1 MHKIW
6 KSVKSFIKN
15 DNPQARIK
23 WSLYGRVWREIGRA
37 NWKWLLAGVICTTI
51 AAGAEGFSITLVK
64 QVIDRGF
71 IEKNMDSLF
80 LIGLQI
86 IAAFGG
92 KGLFSFLKTLCMTR
106 AGLLGATTLR
116 RKIYRHML
124 KQPMSY
130 FGRTHTGDIINYF
143 TGMANAVLA
152 LVTDTVIKTVHNVAT
167 IVMMVGLMI
176 WYAPQ
181 MTAVLLFLVPA
192 IVVPLTIITRKRRI
206 LSRNSFGAEAAAITQ
221 ISQSI
226 EGVKTIQAFCS
237 ENREQQCMNH
247 IEDERVSLG
256 MKHAT
261 LSGMQSPILETM
273 ISFGLFMA
281 LMVGGY
287 FIANGSI
294 STGDFA
300 AFLLALTAAY
310 QPAKSLTNV
319 NGGVQ
324 TGLIA
329 AENLFDFLDTQPEL
343 QDAPQATELVKG
355 PMQVELDHV
364 FFGYD
369 RSDGEVLRDVSL
381 VVQPG
386 KTCALVGPSG
396 GGKTTIFN
404 LLQRF
409 YDTWGGSVKI
419 NGTDIRSFT
428 LHSLRANIAT
438 VSQDVFLFAGTIA
451 DNIKYGAP
459 DATMEQIEEAARAA
473 NAHDFIMSFPN
484 GYNQDVGERG
494 TALSGGQKQRI
505 AIARAILKDAPILL
519 LDEATSAL
527 DTESEK
533 LIQQALKKLMRG
545 RTTFVIAHRL
555 TTILDSDIIC
565 VIKCGQIVERGTD
578 AELSAHDGEYKKLK
592 DIQFKNITEQ
602 PEECPVDALSAEE
615 NAE

>member
-6 KSVKSFIKN
+6 QKLKSFIKN
-15 DNPQARIK
+15 DNPQTRIK

-51 AAGAEGFSITLVK
+51 AAAAEGFSITLVK
-64 QVIDRGF
+64 KVIDQGF
-71 IEKNMDSLF
+71 IEKNMESLF
-80 LIGLQI
+80 VIGLQI
-86 IAAFGG
+86 IAAFGA
-92 KGLFSFLKTLCMTR
+92 KGLFTFMKTLAMTH
-106 AGLLGATTLR
+106 AGLMGATTLR
-116 RKIYRHML
+116 RKLYRHML
-124 KQPMSY
+124 KQPMGY
-130 FGRTHTGDIINYF
+130 FSKTHTGDLINYF
-143 TGMANAVLA
+143 TGMASAVLS
-152 LVTDTVIKTVHNVAT
+152 LVTDTVIKIVHNTAT
-167 IVMMVGLMI
+167 IIMMVGLMV

-192 IVVPLTIITRKRRI
+192 VVVPLTIITRKRRKVA
-206 LSRNSFGAEAAAITQ
+206 RNTFGADASSITQ

-226 EGVKTIQAFCS
+226 EGVKTIQAFCA
-237 ENREQQCMNH
+237 EDKEQQNMNA
-247 IEDERVSLG
+247 IEDRRVSLG
-256 MKHAT
+256 MRQAT
-261 LSGMQSPILETM
+261 LSGMQSPILEAM
-273 ISFGLFMA
+273 ISVGLFMA
-281 LMVGGY
+281 LMSGGY

-319 NGGVQ
+319 NGGIQ

-329 AENLFDFLDTQPEL
+329 AESLFEFLDTKPEL
-343 QDAPQATELVKG
+343 TDAPDAIELQKA
-355 PMQVELDHV
+355 PMNVSLDNV
-364 FFGYD
+364 SFGYD
-369 RSDGEVLRDVSL
+369 RADGEILRNVTLDV
-381 VVQPG
+381 PAG

-409 YDTWGGSVKI
+409 YDTWGGAVKI
-419 NGTDIRSFT
+419 NGRDIRSYT
-428 LHSLRANIAT
+428 LHSLRNNIAT

-451 DNIKYGAP
+451 DNIKYGCP
-459 DATMEQIEEAARAA
+459 NATMAQVKAAARAA
-473 NAHDFIMSFPN
+473 NAHDFIMTFPN
-484 GYNQDVGERG
+484 GYEQNVGERG
-494 TALSGGQKQRI
+494 SALSGGQKQRI

-578 AELSAHDGEYKKLK
+578 AELSARDGEYKKLK
-592 DIQFKNITEQ
+592 DIQFKKVTEK
-602 PEECPVDALSAEE
+602 PEDCPAE
-615 NAE
+615 

>member
-6 KSVKSFIKN
+6 QKLKSFIKN
-15 DNPQARIK
+15 DNPQTRIK

-51 AAGAEGFSITLVK
+51 AAAAEGFSITLVK
-64 QVIDRGF
+64 KVIDQGF
-71 IEKNMDSLF
+71 IEKNMESLF
-80 LIGLQI
+80 VIGLQI
-86 IAAFGG
+86 IAAFGA
-92 KGLFSFLKTLCMTR
+92 KGLFTFMKTLAMTH
-106 AGLLGATTLR
+106 AGLMGATTLR
-116 RKIYRHML
+116 RKLYRHML
-124 KQPMSY
+124 KQPMGY
-130 FGRTHTGDIINYF
+130 FSKTHTGDLINYF
-143 TGMANAVLA
+143 TGMASAVLA
-152 LVTDTVIKTVHNVAT
+152 LVTDTVIKIVHNTAT
-167 IVMMVGLMI
+167 IIMMVGLMV

-192 IVVPLTIITRKRRI
+192 VVVPLTIITRKRRKVA
-206 LSRNSFGAEAAAITQ
+206 RNTFGADASSITQ

-226 EGVKTIQAFCS
+226 EGVKTIQAFCA
-237 ENREQQCMNH
+237 EDKEQQNMNA
-247 IEDERVSLG
+247 IEDRRVSLG
-256 MKHAT
+256 MRQAT
-261 LSGMQSPILETM
+261 LSGMQSPILEAM
-273 ISFGLFMA
+273 ISVGLFMA
-281 LMVGGY
+281 LMSGGY

-319 NGGVQ
+319 NGGIQ

-329 AENLFDFLDTQPEL
+329 AESLFEFLDTKPEL
-343 QDAPQATELVKG
+343 TDAPDAIELQKA
-355 PMQVELDHV
+355 PMNVSLENV
-364 FFGYD
+364 SFGYD
-369 RSDGEVLRDVSL
+369 RADGEILRNVTLDV
-381 VVQPG
+381 PAG

-409 YDTWGGSVKI
+409 YDTWGGAVKI
-419 NGTDIRSFT
+419 NGRDIRSYT
-428 LHSLRANIAT
+428 LHSLRNNIAT

-451 DNIKYGAP
+451 DNIKYGCP
-459 DATMEQIEEAARAA
+459 NATMAQVKAAARAA
-473 NAHDFIMSFPN
+473 NAHDFIMTFPN
-484 GYNQDVGERG
+484 GYEQNVGERG
-494 TALSGGQKQRI
+494 SALSGGQKQRI

-578 AELSAHDGEYKKLK
+578 AELSARDGEYKKLK
-592 DIQFKNITEQ
+592 DIQFKKVTEK
-602 PEECPVDALSAEE
+602 PEDCPAE
-615 NAE
+615 

>member
-6 KSVKSFIKN
+6 QKLKSFIKN
-15 DNPQARIK
+15 DNPQTRIK

-51 AAGAEGFSITLVK
+51 AAAAEGFSITLVK
-64 QVIDRGF
+64 KVIDQGF
-71 IEKNMDSLF
+71 IEKNMESLF
-80 LIGLQI
+80 VIGLQI
-86 IAAFGG
+86 IAAFGA
-92 KGLFSFLKTLCMTR
+92 KGLFTFMKTLAMTH
-106 AGLLGATTLR
+106 AGLMGATTLR
-116 RKIYRHML
+116 RKLYRHML
-124 KQPMSY
+124 KQPMGY
-130 FGRTHTGDIINYF
+130 FSKTHTGDLINYF
-143 TGMANAVLA
+143 TGMASAVLS
-152 LVTDTVIKTVHNVAT
+152 LVTDTVIKIVHNTAT
-167 IVMMVGLMI
+167 IIMMVGLMV

-192 IVVPLTIITRKRRI
+192 VVVPLTIITRKRRKVA
-206 LSRNSFGAEAAAITQ
+206 RNTFGADASSITQ

-226 EGVKTIQAFCS
+226 EGVKTIQAFCA
-237 ENREQQCMNH
+237 EDKEQQNMNA
-247 IEDERVSLG
+247 IEDRRVSLG
-256 MKHAT
+256 MRQAT
-261 LSGMQSPILETM
+261 LSGMQSPILEAM
-273 ISFGLFMA
+273 ISVGLFMA
-281 LMVGGY
+281 LMSGGY

-319 NGGVQ
+319 NGGIQ

-329 AENLFDFLDTQPEL
+329 AESLFEFLDTKPEL
-343 QDAPQATELVKG
+343 TDAPDAIELQKA
-355 PMQVELDHV
+355 PMNVSLDNV
-364 FFGYD
+364 SFGYD
-369 RSDGEVLRDVSL
+369 RADGEILRNVTLDV
-381 VVQPG
+381 PAG

-419 NGTDIRSFT
+419 NGRDIRSYT
-428 LHSLRANIAT
+428 LHSLRNNIAT

-451 DNIKYGAP
+451 DNIKYGCP
-459 DATMEQIEEAARAA
+459 NATMAQVKAAARAA
-473 NAHDFIMSFPN
+473 NAHDFIMTFPN
-484 GYNQDVGERG
+484 GYEQNVGERG
-494 TALSGGQKQRI
+494 SALSGGQKQRI

-578 AELSAHDGEYKKLK
+578 AELSARDGEYKKLK
-592 DIQFKNITEQ
+592 DIQFKKVTEK
-602 PEECPVDALSAEE
+602 PEDCPAE
-615 NAE
+615 

>member
-1 MHKIW
+1 MHKFW
-6 KSVKSFIKN
+6 QKLKSFIKN
-15 DNPQARIK
+15 DNPQTRIK

-51 AAGAEGFSITLVK
+51 AAAAEGFSITLVK
-64 QVIDRGF
+64 KVIDQGF
-71 IEKNMDSLF
+71 IEKNMESLF
-80 LIGLQI
+80 VIGLQI
-86 IAAFGG
+86 IAAFGA
-92 KGLFSFLKTLCMTR
+92 KGLFTFMKTLAMTH
-106 AGLLGATTLR
+106 AGLMGATTLR
-116 RKIYRHML
+116 RKLYRHML
-124 KQPMSY
+124 KQPMGY
-130 FGRTHTGDIINYF
+130 FSKTHTGDLINYF
-143 TGMANAVLA
+143 TGMASAVLA
-152 LVTDTVIKTVHNVAT
+152 LVTDTVIKIVHNTAT
-167 IVMMVGLMI
+167 IIMMVGLMV

-192 IVVPLTIITRKRRI
+192 VVVPLTIITRKRRKVA
-206 LSRNSFGAEAAAITQ
+206 RNTFGADASSITQ

-226 EGVKTIQAFCS
+226 EGVKTIQAFCA
-237 ENREQQCMNH
+237 EDKEQQNMNA
-247 IEDERVSLG
+247 IEDRRVSLG
-256 MKHAT
+256 MRQAT
-261 LSGMQSPILETM
+261 LSGMQSPILEAM
-273 ISFGLFMA
+273 ISVGLFMA
-281 LMVGGY
+281 LMSGGY

-319 NGGVQ
+319 NGGIQ

-329 AENLFDFLDTQPEL
+329 AESLFEFLDTKPEL
-343 QDAPQATELVKG
+343 TDAPDAIELQKA
-355 PMQVELDHV
+355 PMNVSLENV
-364 FFGYD
+364 SFGYD
-369 RSDGEVLRDVSL
+369 RADGEILRNVTLDV
-381 VVQPG
+381 PAG

-409 YDTWGGSVKI
+409 YDTWGGAVKI
-419 NGTDIRSFT
+419 NGRDIRSYT
-428 LHSLRANIAT
+428 LHSLRNNIAT

-451 DNIKYGAP
+451 DNIKYGCP
-459 DATMEQIEEAARAA
+459 NATMAQVKAAARAA
-473 NAHDFIMSFPN
+473 NAHDFIMTFPN
-484 GYNQDVGERG
+484 GYEQNVGERG
-494 TALSGGQKQRI
+494 SALSGGQKQRI

-578 AELSAHDGEYKKLK
+578 AELSARDGEYKKLK
-592 DIQFKNITEQ
+592 DIQFKKVTEK
-602 PEECPVDALSAEE
+602 PEDCPAE
-615 NAE
+615 

>member
-1 MHKIW
+1 MNKIW
-6 KSVKSFIKN
+6 QKLKSFVKN
-15 DNPQARIK
+15 DNPQTRIK

-51 AAGAEGFSITLVK
+51 AAAAEGFSITLVK
-64 QVIDRGF
+64 KVIDQGF
-71 IEKNMDSLF
+71 IEKNMESLF
-80 LIGLQI
+80 VIGLQI
-86 IAAFGG
+86 IAAFGV
-92 KGLFSFLKTLCMTR
+92 KGLFTFMKTLSMTR
-106 AGLLGATTLR
+106 AGLMGATALR
-116 RKIYRHML
+116 RKLYRHML
-124 KQPMSY
+124 KQPMGY
-130 FGRTHTGDIINYF
+130 FSKTHTGDLINYF
-143 TGMANAVLA
+143 TGMASAVLA
-152 LVTDTVIKTVHNVAT
+152 LVTDTIIKIVHNTAT
-167 IVMMVGLMI
+167 IIMMVGLMI

-192 IVVPLTIITRKRRI
+192 IVVPLTIITRKRRKI
-206 LSRNSFGAEAAAITQ
+206 ARNTFGADASSITQ

-226 EGVKTIQAFCS
+226 EGVKTIQAFCA
-237 ENREQQCMNH
+237 EDKEQQNMNA
-247 IEDERVSLG
+247 IEDRRVSLG
-256 MKHAT
+256 MRQAT
-261 LSGMQSPILETM
+261 LSGMQSPILEAM
-273 ISFGLFMA
+273 ISVGLFMA
-281 LMVGGY
+281 LMSGGY

-319 NGGVQ
+319 NGGIQ

-329 AENLFDFLDTQPEL
+329 AESLFEFLDTEPEL
-343 QDAPQATELVKG
+343 TDAPDAIDLQKA
-355 PMQVELDHV
+355 PMNVSLEHV
-364 FFGYD
+364 SFGYD
-369 RSDGEVLRDVSL
+369 RVDGEILRDVSL
-381 VVQPG
+381 DVSAGQ
-386 KTCALVGPSG
+386 TCALVGPSG

-409 YDTWGGSVKI
+409 YDTWGGAVKI
-419 NGTDIRSFT
+419 NGRDIRSYT
-428 LHSLRANIAT
+428 LHSVRDNIAT

-451 DNIKYGAP
+451 DNIKYGCP
-459 DATMEQIEEAARAA
+459 NATMAQIKAAARAA
-473 NAHDFIMSFPN
+473 NAHDFITAFPN
-484 GYNQDVGERG
+484 GYEQNVGERG
-494 TALSGGQKQRI
+494 SALSGGQKQRI

-578 AELSAHDGEYKKLK
+578 AELSARDGEYKKLK
-592 DIQFKNITEQ
+592 DIQFRKVTEK
-602 PEECPVDALSAEE
+602 PEDCPAAV
-615 NAE
+615 

>member
-6 KSVKSFIKN
+6 QKLKSFIKN
-15 DNPQARIK
+15 DNPQTRIK

-51 AAGAEGFSITLVK
+51 AAAAEGFSITLVK
-64 QVIDRGF
+64 KVIDQGF
-71 IEKNMDSLF
+71 IEKNMESLF
-80 LIGLQI
+80 VIGLQI
-86 IAAFGG
+86 IAAFGA
-92 KGLFSFLKTLCMTR
+92 KGLFTFMKTLAMTH
-106 AGLLGATTLR
+106 AGLMGATTLR
-116 RKIYRHML
+116 RKLYRHML
-124 KQPMSY
+124 KQPMGY
-130 FGRTHTGDIINYF
+130 FSKTHTGDLINYF
-143 TGMANAVLA
+143 TGMASAVLA
-152 LVTDTVIKTVHNVAT
+152 LVTDTVIKIVHNTAT
-167 IVMMVGLMI
+167 IIMMVGLMV

-192 IVVPLTIITRKRRI
+192 VVVPLTIITRKRRKVA
-206 LSRNSFGAEAAAITQ
+206 RNTFGADASSITQ

-226 EGVKTIQAFCS
+226 EGVKTIQAFCA
-237 ENREQQCMNH
+237 EDKEQQNMNA
-247 IEDERVSLG
+247 IEDRRVSLG
-256 MKHAT
+256 MRQAT
-261 LSGMQSPILETM
+261 LSGMQSPILEAM
-273 ISFGLFMA
+273 ISVGLFMA
-281 LMVGGY
+281 LMSGGY

-319 NGGVQ
+319 NGGIQ

-329 AENLFDFLDTQPEL
+329 AESLFEFLDTKPEL
-343 QDAPQATELVKG
+343 TDAPDAIELQKA
-355 PMQVELDHV
+355 PMNVSLENV
-364 FFGYD
+364 SFGYD
-369 RSDGEVLRDVSL
+369 RADGEILRNVTLDV
-381 VVQPG
+381 PAG

-409 YDTWGGSVKI
+409 YDTWGGAVKI
-419 NGTDIRSFT
+419 NGRDIRSYT
-428 LHSLRANIAT
+428 LHSLRNNIAT

-451 DNIKYGAP
+451 DNIKYGCP
-459 DATMEQIEEAARAA
+459 NATMAQIKAAARAA
-473 NAHDFIMSFPN
+473 NAHDFIMTFPN
-484 GYNQDVGERG
+484 GYEQNVGERG
-494 TALSGGQKQRI
+494 SALSGGQKQRI

-578 AELSAHDGEYKKLK
+578 AELSARDGEYKKLK
-592 DIQFKNITEQ
+592 DIQFKKVTEK
-602 PEECPVDALSAEE
+602 PEDCPSE
-615 NAE
+615 